1 MASQAVVRV
10 ANRVARVPKVRAVN
24 HITCL
29 PRVPRATCF
38 QSQVKSRGIT
48 ERVQEPILTRQRLGL
63 GMNTRQDPQACTA
76 TGVQL

>member
-1 MASQAVVRV
+1 MA
-10 ANRVARVPKVRAVN
+10 N

-48 ERVQEPILTRQRLGL
+48 ERVQEPISTQQRLGL
-63 GMNTRQDPQACTA
+63 GMNTRQDPQACTTA
-76 TGVQL
+76 TVVQL

>member
-1 MASQAVVRV
+1 VASQAVVRV
-10 ANRVARVPKVRAVN
+10 ANRVARVPKVRVAN

-38 QSQVKSRGIT
+38 QSQAKSPTT
-48 ERVQEPILTRQRLGL
+48 EKVLVPTSTQQRLGL